1 MDRIDALGDSSSRLD
16 LFTKELLAETNDS
29 ELQEI
34 VKKAAIELNSPIA
47 LVSLVLDQVQFFK
60 AHIGLPPVLESAR
73 GTHRDVSFC
82 QFVVRDGKTFEVT
95 DAPNDPRV
103 PQHVVKEYNIKSYLG
118 VPIMIKENVMGSLCV
133 LDTKK
138 RGFSKSE
145 HQSLNSLAQLVNK
158 RLEALIVDRKKSR
171 LDLTEAT
178 LKPALKELSKS
189 LTSIENLI
197 KAGHTAD
204 KSIRTF
210 INHSN
215 HLFSSKSGYSDGLLL
230 SLEAA
235 KNANQF
241 NENLLLELELT
252 AKDGLDCVNALQ
264 EIVMNMESTKLS
276 EVLTAAQDLSR
287 NATNL
292 IGGFPLPELEFDPKI
307 YTKGNFTIAI
317 ITNCLLVLA
326 AELGKLDSKNGIA
339 LNTQK
344 HDGFIDLIFSGK
356 DLSKGHIESAEIQLK
371 KLIGIELATLSI
383 RSQGN
388 ELILKFRTIRESN
401 VSNSQPK
408 LEVTKN

>member
-1 MDRIDALGDSSSRLD
+1 MDRIDALGNSSNRLD

-34 VKKAAIELNSPIA
+34 VKLAALELNSPIA

-60 AHIGLPPVLESAR
+60 AHIGLPPVLESSR

-118 VPIMIKENVMGSLCV
+118 VPIMVKENVMGSLCV

-138 RGFSKSE
+138 RGFSKNE
-145 HQSLNSLAQLVNK
+145 HQSLNSLAKLVNK
-158 RLEALIVDRKKSR
+158 RLEALIVDRRKSR

-178 LKPALKELSKS
+178 LKPALKELFKS

-197 KAGHTAD
+197 KSGYIAD

-215 HLFSSKSGYSDGLLL
+215 HLLSSKSEYSNSLLL
-230 SLEAA
+230 SLESA
-235 KNANQF
+235 KKANEF

-252 AKDGLDCVNALQ
+252 TKDGLDCVNALQ
-264 EIVMNMESTKLS
+264 EIVMNIESTKLS
-276 EVLTAAQDLSR
+276 EVLTSAQDLSR

-292 IGGFPLPELEFDPKI
+292 IGGFPMPELEFDPKI

-317 ITNCLLVLA
+317 ITNCLLVLSS
-326 AELGKLDSKNGIA
+326 ELGKVDSKNGIT
-339 LNTQK
+339 LNTQRY
-344 HDGFIDLIFSGK
+344 DGFIDLIFSGE
-356 DLSKGHIESAEIQLK
+356 DLSIDSAESAKIQLE
-371 KLIGIELATLSI
+371 KLIGIELATLTIQS
-383 RSQGN
+383 SSN
-388 ELILKFRTIRESN
+388 KLILKFRTIVKSN
-401 VSNSQPK
+401 LNNIEPK
-408 LEVTKN
+408 EEVTKS

>member
-388 ELILKFRTIRESN
+388 ELILKFRTIGESN

>member
-1 MDRIDALGDSSSRLD
+1 MERIDALGDKSNRRD
-16 LFTKELLAETNDS
+16 LFTKELLAETNDN

-34 VKKAAIELNSPIA
+34 VKQASLELNSPIA

-60 AHIGLPPVLESAR
+60 AHIGLPPILESAR

-95 DAPNDPRV
+95 DAPNDPRI

-118 VPIMIKENVMGSLCV
+118 VPIMVKENVMGSLCV

-138 RGFSKSE
+138 RGFSRSE

-158 RLEALIVDRKKSR
+158 RLEALIVDRRKSR

-178 LKPALKELSKS
+178 LKPALQELSKS
-189 LTSIENLI
+189 LTSIEKLI
-197 KAGHTAD
+197 KTGHTAD
-204 KSIRTF
+204 ISIRTF

-215 HLFSSKSGYSDGLLL
+215 HLLSSKSEYSDALLL

-235 KNANQF
+235 KKANQV

-252 AKDGLDCVNALQ
+252 TKDGLDCVTALQ
-264 EIVMNMESTKLS
+264 EILMNIESTKLS

-287 NATNL
+287 YATNS
-292 IGGFPLPELEFDPKI
+292 IGGFPLPELKFDPKI

-326 AELGKLDSKNGIA
+326 AELGKLDSKNGII
-339 LNTQK
+339 LKTQK
-344 HDGFIDLIFSGK
+344 YDGFIDLIFSGK
-356 DLSKGHIESAEIQLK
+356 DLSNDHIESAEIKLK
-371 KLIGIELATLSI
+371 KLIGIELATLTI
-383 RSQGN
+383 RSDCNQ
-388 ELILKFRTIRESN
+388 LFLKFRTIDDSN
-401 VSNSQPK
+401 VNTLKSK
-408 LEVTKN
+408 IDVTKN

>member
-1 MDRIDALGDSSSRLD
+1 MDRIDVLGDSSDRLD
-16 LFTKELLAETNDS
+16 LFTKELLAEANDS

-138 RGFSKSE
+138 RGFSKNE

-158 RLEALIVDRKKSR
+158 RLEALIVDRRKSR

-197 KAGHTAD
+197 TAGYTAD

-215 HLFSSKSGYSDGLLL
+215 HLLSSKSGYSDALLL

-235 KNANQF
+235 KKANQL

-264 EIVMNMESTKLS
+264 EIVMNMESTNLS

-344 HDGFIDLIFSGK
+344 YDGFIDLIFSGK

>member
-197 KAGHTAD
+197 TAGHTAD

-215 HLFSSKSGYSDGLLL
+215 HLISSKSGYSDALLL

-235 KNANQF
+235 KNANQL

-264 EIVMNMESTKLS
+264 EVVMNMESTNLS

-356 DLSKGHIESAEIQLK
+356 DLSNGHIESAEIQLK

-388 ELILKFRTIRESN
+388 ELILKFRTIGESN
-401 VSNSQPK
+401 VSNSEPK

>member
-16 LFTKELLAETNDS
+16 LFTKELLAEANDS

-118 VPIMIKENVMGSLCV
+118 VPIILKENVMGSLCV

-138 RGFSKSE
+138 RGFSKNE

-158 RLEALIVDRKKSR
+158 RLEALIMDRRKSR

-178 LKPALKELSKS
+178 LKPALKELSQS

-204 KSIRTF
+204 ASIRTF

-215 HLFSSKSGYSDGLLL
+215 HLLSTKSEYSDALLL

-235 KNANQF
+235 KKANQL

-264 EIVMNMESTKLS
+264 EILMNIESTKLS

-317 ITNCLLVLA
+317 ITNCLLVLS

-339 LNTQK
+339 LETQNY
-344 HDGFIDLIFSGK
+344 DGFIDLIFSAK
-356 DLSKGHIESAEIQLK
+356 DLSKDSVNSAENQLK
-371 KLIGIELATLSI
+371 KLIGIELATLTI
-383 RSQGN
+383 RSENNQ
-388 ELILKFRTIRESN
+388 LILKFRTVGTSSMDRTE
-401 VSNSQPK
+401 PK
-408 LEVTKN
+408 LEAKNI

>member
-1 MDRIDALGDSSSRLD
+1 MDRIDVLGDSSSRLD

-388 ELILKFRTIRESN
+388 ELILKFRTIGESN
-401 VSNSQPK
+401 VSNLKPK

>member
-388 ELILKFRTIRESN
+388 ELILKFRTIGESN
-401 VSNSQPK
+401 VSNLKPK